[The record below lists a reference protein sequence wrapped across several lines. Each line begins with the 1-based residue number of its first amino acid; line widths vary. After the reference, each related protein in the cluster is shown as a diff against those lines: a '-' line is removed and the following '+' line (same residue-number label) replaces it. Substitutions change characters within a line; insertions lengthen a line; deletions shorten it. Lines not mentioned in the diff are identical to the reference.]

1 MHVSFV
7 VPLFNCLPI
16 TRAMVASL
24 QATIPAGLGFEIIL
38 IDDGSTDGTRDWL
51 ATLGAPFRV
60 LLNERNRGYA
70 ATNNRAAAAAAG
82 EILVFLNND
91 LVLTPRW
98 LEPMLAVHR
107 RLGSRAGLIGNVQR
121 DARSGLLDHAGI
133 FINYKG
139 KPEHLR
145 RRCADLLRFVS
156 PLRRTAAL
164 TGACFLTSRTLW
176 NELGGFDEGYFNGCE
191 DIDLCLR
198 AAAAGRIN
206 AVALRSRV
214 MHHISMAPG
223 RKVRDEANTHRFTA
237 VWRERLVELALP
249 DWCRHHFETFLP
261 EPRDFPDPALAR
273 QIFLYLLGLRRPP
286 RAAVPG
292 VRAAID
298 IEIARWENMFGK
310 WEASAGPVL
319 PR

>member
-70 ATNNRAAAAAAG
+70 ATNNRAAAAATG

-107 RLGSRAGLIGNVQR
+107 RLGPCAGLIGNVQR
-121 DARSGLLDHAGI
+121 NACSGLLDHAGI

-139 KPEHLR
+139 KPEHFR

-156 PLRRTAAL
+156 PLRRTIAL
-164 TGACFLTSRTLW
+164 TGACFLATRALW
-176 NELGGFDEGYFNGCE
+176 NELGGFDEGYLNGCE

-214 MHHISMAPG
+214 MHHISTAPG
-223 RKVRDEANTHRFTA
+223 RKVRDEANTHRLTV

-273 QIFLYLLGLRRPP
+273 QIFLFLLGLRRPP

-310 WEASAGPVL
+310 AVAPAGPVL
-319 PR
+319 QR